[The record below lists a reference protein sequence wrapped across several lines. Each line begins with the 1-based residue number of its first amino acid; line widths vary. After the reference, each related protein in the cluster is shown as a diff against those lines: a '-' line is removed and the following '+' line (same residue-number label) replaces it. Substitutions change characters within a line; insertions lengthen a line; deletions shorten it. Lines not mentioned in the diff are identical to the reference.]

1 MPHKAHTEIA
11 GEGRV
16 GLSESEAVPGVE
28 LGTVDSPYGPVASA
42 PPAWP
47 IVRWVQPSLGNW
59 ADARAFAPERRL
71 ATQLALPFAGACVLG
86 GFVSGFFG
94 WPTGLLHLLGLYH
107 VVERLLPWLSL
118 RQQPGQLDG
127 PSGLVRVTL
136 TPEALVIDRGFD
148 GAEPVPTTMQLR
160 WEELLGYYR
169 SPHALVVL
177 ISAAERLP
185 LPRVAFSELEWGLV
199 LDALEHK
206 LGAPRPARLRGAVR
220 PLAVSGVV
228 LVLWALLQAQF

>member
-1 MPHKAHTEIA
+1 
-11 GEGRV
+11 
-16 GLSESEAVPGVE
+16 
-28 LGTVDSPYGPVASA
+28 VDALEYAPLASA

-47 IVRWVQPSLGNW
+47 IVRWVHPSLADW
-59 ADARAFAPERRL
+59 ADARSFAPERRL
-71 ATQLALPFAGACVLG
+71 GTRLALPFAGACVVG

-118 RQQPGQLDG
+118 RQRPFELEG

-136 TPEALVIDRGFD
+136 TPEVLVIDRGFD
-148 GAEPVPTTMQLR
+148 GAELVPTTTQLR
-160 WEELLGYYR
+160 WEELRGYYP
-169 SPHALVVL
+169 SPRTLVLL
-177 ISAAERLP
+177 IGEAERLL
-185 LPRVAFSELEWGLV
+185 LPRVALSEFEWGLV
-199 LDALEHK
+199 LAELEHK

>member
-1 MPHKAHTEIA
+1 MQ
-11 GEGRV
+11 
-16 GLSESEAVPGVE
+16 
-28 LGTVDSPYGPVASA
+28 LGTVDSPYAPLASA
-42 PPAWP
+42 APAWP
-47 IVRWVQPSLGNW
+47 IVRWVHPSLRDW
-59 ADARAFAPERRL
+59 ADVRSFAPERRL
-71 ATQLALPFAGACVLG
+71 ATRLALPFAGACVLG

-118 RQQPGQLDG
+118 RQEPGQLEG

-136 TPEALVIDRGFD
+136 TPEAIVIDRGFD
-148 GAEPVPTTMQLR
+148 GAEPAPTTTQFR
-160 WEELLGYYR
+160 WEELTGYYP
-169 SPHALVVL
+169 SPHTLVVL
-177 ISAAERLP
+177 IGASERLP
-185 LPRVAFSELEWGLV
+185 LPRVAFSDLEWGLMLAV
-199 LDALEHK
+199 LEHK